1 MMGNLSRIGEDIF
14 VKTYNNTR
22 EWLAIKR
29 KEIPIMM
36 VDVSGETSLDI
47 YLRQTFGLSRK
58 SDTICAKIESWV
70 YLGLDVGVTCIQT
83 VDSEEF
89 DEFRI
94 GDWKITVLY
103 NTAPLQMVL
112 TFLGTENSISLG
124 KDTACNASMFKG
136 GIVFDTLELEA
147 ILALAM
153 KFAS

>member
-1 MMGNLSRIGEDIF
+1 
-14 VKTYNNTR
+14 
-22 EWLAIKR
+22 
-29 KEIPIMM
+29 MM

-58 SDTICAKIESWV
+58 SDTMCAKIESLV

-103 NTAPLQMVL
+103 NTDPMQIVL
-112 TFLGTENSISLG
+112 IFLGTENARTIG
-124 KDTACNASMFKG
+124 NTDCNTLMFKG
-136 GIVFDTLELEA
+136 GIVFDDVELETV
-147 ILALAM
+147 LALAM
-153 KFAS
+153 KAS

>member
-1 MMGNLSRIGEDIF
+1 MSTQLRIGEDIF
-14 VKTYNNTR
+14 VKTYDHTR
-22 EWLAIKR
+22 ERLAIKR

-58 SDTICAKIESWV
+58 SDTMCAKIESLV

-103 NTAPLQMVL
+103 NTDPMQIVL
-112 TFLGTENSISLG
+112 IFLGTENARTIG
-124 KDTACNASMFKG
+124 NTDCNTLMFKG
-136 GIVFDTLELEA
+136 GIVFDDVELETV
-147 ILALAM
+147 LALAM
-153 KFAS
+153 KAS